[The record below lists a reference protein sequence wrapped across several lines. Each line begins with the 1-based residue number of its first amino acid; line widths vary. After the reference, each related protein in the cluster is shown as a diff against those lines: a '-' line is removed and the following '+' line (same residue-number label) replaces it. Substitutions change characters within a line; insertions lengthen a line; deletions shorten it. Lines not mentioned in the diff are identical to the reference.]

1 MLYTKCNKKKIIAL
15 VDCNSFYVSCER
27 LFNPKI
33 KNVPVVVLSNNDGCV
48 ISRSTEAKQIGI
60 KMGEPYFKVKH
71 LVKKNNVAVFS
82 SNYALYGDLSRR
94 VMNILKKFSS
104 RIEYYSID
112 EAFLDLT
119 DMIIENINDYIVEM
133 KKNIY
138 QHTGI
143 PVSIGVASTKTLAKV
158 ANLLA
163 KKKDNGVENLT
174 IRSSDEI
181 NSILQKIDVR
191 DIWGVGSQLSKL
203 YKKNNINNGYELKI
217 KNTAWIRKNTN
228 IIGLK
233 TVAELNGISC
243 IDFNDGENAPRKSC
257 CVSRSFG
264 KKVETLQELE
274 QSITSHC
281 LNAAEKIRQDQQL
294 VKSVIIFI
302 KTSPFD
308 QSNFISLS
316 KKIDLPIATDDSFVL
331 LDICL
336 KALSEIFI
344 KGRKYQK
351 AGVLFLG
358 LQNKENYQANL
369 FSIKDSE
376 KSGKLMK
383 ILDDANLKFGRNFM
397 SVGDVGFRGSW
408 KMRRDYSSRID
419 TSDFKCLPTVN
430 SG

>member
-33 KNVPVVVLSNNDGCV
+33 KNLPVVVLSNNDGCV

-82 SNYALYGDLSRR
+82 SNYALYGDISRR
-94 VMNILKKFSS
+94 VMTVLKKFSS

-119 DMIIENINDYIVEM
+119 DMIIENINDYITEM
-133 KKNIY
+133 KKIIY
-138 QHTGI
+138 QYTGI

-163 KKKDNGVENLT
+163 KKKNNGVENLVT
-174 IRSSDEI
+174 KSNDEI
-181 NSILQKIDVR
+181 DHILQAIDIR

-203 YKKNNINNGYELKI
+203 YKKNNINNGYELKS
-217 KNTAWIRKNTN
+217 KNTTWIRKNTN

-233 TVAELNGISC
+233 TVTELNGISC
-243 IDFNDGENAPRKSC
+243 IDFSDGENAPRKSC

-294 VKSVIIFI
+294 VKSVVIFI

-316 KKIDLPIATDDSFVL
+316 KKVDLPIATDDSFVL

-344 KGRKYQK
+344 GGRKYQK

-369 FSIKDSE
+369 FSIKNSE

-383 ILDDANLKFGRNFM
+383 ILDDANLKFGRNFI
-397 SVGDVGFRGSW
+397 SVGDAGFGGSW
-408 KMRRDYSSRID
+408 KMRRSYSSRID
-419 TSDFKCLPTVN
+419 TSDFKYLPTVN